1 MAPSLPVGFD
11 DIQTAQSKWDRLVN
25 VIAVVVDALAPK
37 PSGGSSY
44 VSTFTL
50 KDNDFSSAAWN
61 GLKIRYFNNNE
72 THVPAPQH
80 GDVVLLRQIRI
91 RTYQA
96 ATVGLCTQNDFVPWV
111 IFQKAPNPRLS
122 PQISMHPNTQKLT
135 ATEKS
140 YAFTLIGAGS
150 SMPTGQPF
158 KISAA
163 AAAAPSRSNIS
174 KPPTS
179 RGRRKFSLIKDISC
193 GTFVDLVVEVVK
205 TYPEDYQRFLLYVTD
220 YTRNK
225 QLYNYVSEGGGSRD
239 GDEYG
244 YTSRPKRDWPGPFGQ
259 MSLQVTLWEPH
270 SHYARQNIKENDLV
284 LLQNVNVK
292 IGRMS
297 GAMEGSLHTDRHYP
311 EKVRV
316 IPINDNDSEDD
327 VKQLVRR
334 KLEYWR
340 RIRAEKSK
348 LEGKN
353 FKKRKASDN
362 NEQPQHMSKMARKQL
377 AQQKRRE
384 QEKLDKQSRRE
395 DDQPEIEMS
404 FQAKRDQLNPYI
416 RANNPAIPCRSISDI
431 LSNESH
437 TNVSPDGIEYRLPF
451 QNLRYKAS
459 VRVVDFFPPKLED
472 FAVQYDA
479 HRAVLSDTDGSM
491 VSDSDEEINS
501 DSARISRRKRW
512 EWRFC
517 LLVEDAGPGMH
528 YNRNAKRERMKLFV
542 TGHDA
547 ECLLCLD
554 PVNLRKNPGALSDLR
569 EKLFILW
576 GDLEERKSANNATE
590 INANVNI
597 NNTDTDKQVS
607 ASTKPFIC
615 CIKEFGVRNS
625 SAIRSSADEEMEVDD
640 RSGSESG
647 SGSAFGWERR
657 FRMFGTTIM

>member
-1 MAPSLPVGFD
+1 
-11 DIQTAQSKWDRLVN
+11 
-25 VIAVVVDALAPK
+25 
-37 PSGGSSY
+37 
-44 VSTFTL
+44 
-50 KDNDFSSAAWN
+50 
-61 GLKIRYFNNNE
+61 
-72 THVPAPQH
+72 
-80 GDVVLLRQIRI
+80 
-91 RTYQA
+91 
-96 ATVGLCTQNDFVPWV
+96 
-111 IFQKAPNPRLS
+111 
-122 PQISMHPNTQKLT
+122 
-135 ATEKS
+135 
-140 YAFTLIGAGS
+140 
-150 SMPTGQPF
+150 
-158 KISAA
+158 
-163 AAAAPSRSNIS
+163 
-174 KPPTS
+174 
-179 RGRRKFSLIKDISC
+179 
-193 GTFVDLVVEVVK
+193 
-205 TYPEDYQRFLLYVTD
+205 
-220 YTRNK
+220 
-225 QLYNYVSEGGGSRD
+225 
-239 GDEYG
+239 
-244 YTSRPKRDWPGPFGQ
+244 
-259 MSLQVTLWEPH
+259 
-270 SHYARQNIKENDLV
+270 
-284 LLQNVNVK
+284 
-292 IGRMS
+292 
-297 GAMEGSLHTDRHYP
+297 MEGSLHTDRHYP

-340 RIRAEKSK
+340 RIRAEKSQ

-384 QEKLDKQSRRE
+384 QEKLDKQRKRE
-395 DDQPEIEMS
+395 EDPPGNLKVPPGG
-404 FQAKRDQLNPYI
+404 KRDQLNPY
-416 RANNPAIPCRSISDI
+416 
-431 LSNESH
+431 
-437 TNVSPDGIEYRLPF
+437 T
-451 QNLRYKAS
+451 S

-472 FAVQYDA
+472 FGVQYDA
-479 HRAVLSDTDGSM
+479 HRAVLFRYDGSM
-491 VSDSDEEINS
+491 
-501 DSARISRRKRW
+501 RLRKISRRKRW